1 MNRGRERKSKT
12 SSPSLIPMGIEPPRD
27 LLPSKHDFP
36 KLLLVLAISC
46 LVAFSCNLFFTS
58 FVNPPTKPFCDSILI
73 DSLPSFSDDCEPCPA
88 HGECYAGI
96 LECFKGYRRHR
107 NFCVEDSEI
116 SESARKIAERVEFH
130 LCEEYAQFM
139 CYETG
144 SIWVREDEFWNRL
157 EPFGDVLLDNVLY
170 NFTKEKAVESISK
183 SMELRLNSH
192 GVKEY
197 KCPDLLAQHYK
208 PYACRVRQ
216 WILQNILL
224 VLPVFAMLVLS
235 TTLFWNVRR
244 KLRISKRVEE
254 LYNQVCE
261 ILEDNAL
268 TAKSANDECEPW
280 VVASRLRDHL
290 LLPRERKDPLIWK
303 KVEELVQEDSRVDRY
318 PKLVKGESKVVWE
331 WQVEGSLSAS
341 KMKNKRDASKMRVNE
356 GINHNYQKQAQPIRK
371 AEHKEPPF

>member
-1 MNRGRERKSKT
+1 MNRARERKSKT

-36 KLLLVLAISC
+36 KLLLVLAIST
-46 LVAFSCNLFFTS
+46 LVACFCNLFFTS
-58 FVNPPTKPFCDSILI
+58 FINPPTKPFCDSNFIH
-73 DSLPSFSDDCEPCPA
+73 SSHSFSDDCEPCPT
-88 HGECYAGI
+88 HGECYAGM
-96 LECFKGYRRHR
+96 LECFKGYRKHR
-107 NFCVEDSEI
+107 NLCVEDSEI
-116 SESARKIAERVEFH
+116 SESARKIVERVEFH

-139 CYETG
+139 CYEAG
-144 SIWVREDEFWNRL
+144 SIWVSEDELWNRL
-157 EPFGDVLLDNVLY
+157 EPFGDVSSDNALY
-170 NFTKEKAVESISK
+170 NFTKEKAIESIGK
-183 SMELRLNSH
+183 SLELRLNSH
-192 GVKEY
+192 GMKEY
-197 KCPDLLAQHYK
+197 KCPDLLAEHYK

-216 WILQNILL
+216 WILRHILL
-224 VLPVFAMLVLS
+224 VLPIFAMLVLLA
-235 TTLFWNVRR
+235 TLFWNVRR

-290 LLPRERKDPLIWK
+290 LLPRERKDPLLWK

-318 PKLVKGESKVVWE
+318 PKLVKGESKEVWE

-341 KMKNKRDASKMRVNE
+341 KMKNKRDASKTAVKE
-356 GINHNYQKQAQPIRK
+356 GMNLNYQNQPIMK
-371 AEHKEPPF
+371 AEHKEPLV